1 MTGIVP
7 LLLFL
12 LFLVILALVNYSLS
26 LFSHLT
32 PERVERIW
40 GESSRE
46 AKRLKDLINLSGKLI
61 LGMEGLRLFSYS
73 GGIAGFLLFLLQT
86 FGSSPGAW
94 VGGVLG
100 GWAILYLLGW
110 MTPKFIASATRD
122 YPSKLGYLWLT
133 FFGDFSQVFTF
144 SVGLPFLKAI
154 KRREE
159 GLLSTLEELPSLKEE
174 GREIEELEEEEREM
188 IQGIFEFADTT
199 VKEVMVPRIDVIS
212 ANLENS
218 VEEVLELIVKYG
230 HSRIPLYDRK
240 IDNIVGIIYAKDLL
254 QNLYQKGKDFQLR
267 KVARKAYFVP
277 ESKGIN
283 ELLREFKKKKM
294 HMAVVVDEYGGTAG
308 LVTLEDLLE
317 EIVGEIQDEYDR
329 EEQLVTPLTEG
340 TFAVGAMVSIDD
352 LNEQLEIDLPTE
364 DYETLGGFLY
374 DLADSIPQEGTQ
386 LAYEGIKFLIKEV
399 KGQRITKVELQL
411 PSTKI
416 EKKNLDKGNN

>member
-40 GESSRE
+40 GEPSRE
-46 AKRLKDLINLSGKLI
+46 AKRLKDLINLSGKLT

-73 GGIAGFLLFLLQT
+73 GGIAGFLLFFLQT
-86 FGSSPGAW
+86 FGSSSWAW
-94 VGGVLG
+94 AGGFLG

-110 MTPKFIASATRD
+110 MIPKFFTSAPRD
-122 YPSKLGYLWLT
+122 YPSRFDYLCLV
-133 FFGDFSQVFTF
+133 FFGSLSRIFTF

-283 ELLREFKKKKM
+283 ELLREFKKKKI

-340 TFAVGAMVSIDD
+340 TFTVGAMVSIDD

-386 LAYEGIKFLIKEV
+386 LAYEGIKFLITEV
-399 KGQRITKVELQL
+399 KGQRITKIELKL
-411 PSTKI
+411 PPVKI
-416 EKKNLDKGNN
+416 DKKNLDKGEN

>member
-1 MTGIVP
+1 MMGIG
-7 LLLFL
+7 LLLF
-12 LFLVILALVNYSLS
+12 FLIVLALANYSLS

-40 GESSRE
+40 GEPSRE
-46 AKRLKDLINLSGKLI
+46 AKRLKELINLSGKLT
-61 LGMEGLRLFSYS
+61 LGIEALRLFSYS
-73 GGIAGFLLFLLQT
+73 GGMAGSLLLFLQV
-86 FGSSPGAW
+86 FGSSPWAW
-94 VGGVLG
+94 AGGFLG
-100 GWAILYLLGW
+100 GWVILYLLGW
-110 MTPKFIASATRD
+110 MIPKFIGSTAKD
-122 YPSKLGYLWLT
+122 YPSKFGYLCLT
-133 FFGDFSQVFTF
+133 LFGNLSQAFTF

-174 GREIEELEEEEREM
+174 GREIEELEEEEKEM

-212 ANLENS
+212 ASLANS
-218 VEEVLELIVKYG
+218 IDEVLDLIVKYG
-230 HSRIPLYDRK
+230 HSRIPLYDGK

-254 QNLYQKGKDFQLR
+254 QNLYQKGKDFNLR

-283 ELLREFKKKKM
+283 ELLREFKKEKI

-317 EIVGEIQDEYDR
+317 EIVGEIQDEYDK
-329 EEQLVTPLTEG
+329 EEQLVTPLTAG

-386 LAYEGIKFLIKEV
+386 LEYEGIRFLIKEV
-399 KGQRITKVELQL
+399 KGQRITKVELKL

-416 EKKNLDKGNN
+416 EKKNLDKGEN